1 MTPDQMPFLTHEAL
15 ALIRLALDG
24 ASTPE
29 NFFLEVDWILQDP
42 RLTAGGTAESWPELT
57 VSQHGDGGNAVAL
70 WRHTT
75 SATGGLTRSQATD
88 GRLWTCLALSRYRD
102 YMHARW
108 PLETTGASNW
118 KNRVRD
124 RWVMPVEP
132 THKPALRHGIARL
145 WWIPCLTSDDHTDDM
160 ALTRWVLS
168 EERLVIDLLDR
179 FVTMSAPT
187 RYAVLELMVRTHE
200 QLPTDRRRRFMVE
213 LNNVAGVRDLDSMS
227 AHDRDALLREL
238 VEKV

>member
-42 RLTAGGTAESWPELT
+42 RLTAGGTAESWPELA

-75 SATGGLTRSQATD
+75 SATGSLTRSQATD

-102 YMHARW
+102 YMSARW
-108 PLETTGASNW
+108 PLEAPGVSNW

-124 RWVMPVEP
+124 RWIMPVEP

-145 WWIPCLTSDDHTDDM
+145 WWIPCLTGDDHTTDM

-179 FVTMSAPT
+179 FVTMSEPT
-187 RYAVLELMVRTHE
+187 RYAVLDLVAQTHE
-200 QLPTDRRRRFMVE
+200 QLTADQRRRFMVD

-227 AHDRDALLREL
+227 EHDRNALMQQLMQRA
-238 VEKV
+238 